1 MKLERAILAAS
12 DVPESVLGIFYP
24 GETASFFLV
33 LALGALIMYYVS
45 RARKGLPV
53 PEIRKIPGLE
63 AIDESVG
70 RATEMGKP
78 VLYNIGMGD
87 VTNPDTL
94 ASLPILEYV
103 TKTCAK
109 YDTRFVEVTRNYVVY
124 GVADE
129 VVKQAYV
136 SSGKPE
142 AYDPNNVRWY
152 SDSQWGYA
160 MAVIGLMRRDEPAAN
175 LMLGNYA
182 AECLVMAE
190 TGAVLGVVQVAGTT
204 NILQIPFFVATCDYT
219 LLGEELYAASAYI
232 SREPVLV
239 ATVVAQDFLKIALVV
254 IMCIGSVLAT
264 FNAHDWLVNLLK
276 Y

>member
-1 MKLERAILAAS
+1 
-12 DVPESVLGIFYP
+12 
-24 GETASFFLV
+24 
-33 LALGALIMYYVS
+33 
-45 RARKGLPV
+45 
-53 PEIRKIPGLE
+53 
-63 AIDESVG
+63 
-70 RATEMGKP
+70 
-78 VLYNIGMGD
+78 
-87 VTNPDTL
+87 
-94 ASLPILEYV
+94 
-103 TKTCAK
+103 
-109 YDTRFVEVTRNYVVY
+109 
-124 GVADE
+124 
-129 VVKQAYV
+129 
-136 SSGKPE
+136 
-142 AYDPNNVRWY
+142 
-152 SDSQWGYA
+152 
-160 MAVIGLMRRDEPAAN
+160 
-175 LMLGNYA
+175 MLGNYS